1 MPEYLAPGV
10 YVEETGFRPKSIEG
24 VGTTTTAFVG
34 PTRDGPVC
42 GEPRLLTTFEGFCDV
57 HGGPDALDYEGTRQ
71 VNYVAQAVR
80 AFFAEGGK
88 RLYVARVFKPLAG
101 AGADGPSADGGR
113 WPDGVARWSS
123 DSASAVPPGAF
134 PRTSI
139 RSRHPGAAG
148 NRSVTLRFRL
158 GPNAIDTQA
167 RPATLRGVQQFDVC
181 WVQTQAEAN
190 GSPPKAGQLY
200 WVDCC
205 LDAQGR
211 PGNRLRRGDPSAARA
226 TAEITDFSPLAQVRL
241 LTVAVTVEGRG
252 PFRGRFDTPTTFEN
266 LGFHPGPLGPGP
278 RRSLVESFP
287 PEPVPATPRP
297 IPIVFETPLRD
308 AVEIAELLVAR
319 RNRADTDCVFGI
331 LAAEVLGGVLAGNG
345 PARRPASDAELST
358 VIELRG
364 GSDGLRPDA
373 DDYRGTDL
381 HGQMSGL
388 RACEPLEDVSIVA
401 APGSTFDGLRV
412 DPTGAR
418 AVTGAL
424 LAHCEHMRYRIAVLD
439 GPDGASPADIRDWR
453 SRFDSKYGALYY
465 PWVKTL
471 DAVSAGEI
479 LVPPSGF
486 VAGIY
491 ARNDLERGVHRA
503 PANELV
509 RSATGFEFPVT
520 KAQQELLNP
529 EGINCLRFFE
539 GRGLRVW
546 GARTVSSDPEWK
558 YVNVRRH
565 LAYLERSI
573 DRGTQWAVF
582 EPNDERLWGNVRRLV
597 EDFLSYEWSSGRLAG
612 SKPEEAYFV
621 RCDRSTMTQ
630 DDIDS
635 GRMICVIG
643 VAPVRPA
650 EFVVFRIG
658 QWTADRRA

>member
-10 YVEETGFRPKSIEG
+10 HVEETGFRPTSIGG
-24 VGTTTTAFVG
+24 VGTTTAVFVG

-42 GEPRLLTTFEGFCDV
+42 GEPRLLTSFEEFCEV
-57 HGGPDALDYEGTRQ
+57 YGGADALDYEGRRQ
-71 VNYVAQAVR
+71 VNHVAQSAR
-80 AFFAEGGK
+80 AFFEEGGK

-101 AGADGPSADGGR
+101 VRADGLSDGGGR
-113 WPDGVARWSS
+113 WPDGVARWLS
-123 DSASAVPPGAF
+123 DTAAAVAPGTLS
-134 PRTSI
+134 RTGL

-158 GPNAIDTQA
+158 GPNAIDT
-167 RPATLRGVQQFDVC
+167 RTSPATLRGVQQFDVC
-181 WVQTQAEAN
+181 WVQTQVEAN
-190 GSPPKAGQLY
+190 ASPPKAGRLY
-200 WVDCC
+200 WLDRC

-211 PGNRLRRGDPSAARA
+211 PGSRLRRGSASPARA
-226 TAEITDFSPLAQVRL
+226 TAEITDFAPLAQVRV
-241 LTVAVTVEGRG
+241 LTVALTVEGRA
-252 PFRGRFDTPTTFEN
+252 PVRDRFDTATTFDN
-266 LGFHPGPLGPGP
+266 LGFHPGPPGPGL

-287 PEPVPATPRP
+287 PEPGPATPQP
-297 IPIVFETPLRD
+297 IPIVFESPLRD
-308 AVEIAELLVAR
+308 AVEVAELLVGW
-319 RNRADTDCVFGI
+319 RNHAGTDRVFAI
-331 LAAEVLGGVLAGNG
+331 LAAEMLGGVPVGRG
-345 PARRPASDAELST
+345 PARRHASDAELST

-364 GSDGLRPDA
+364 GNDGLRPGVEH
-373 DDYRGTDL
+373 YRGMDL
-381 HGQMSGL
+381 HGQLSGL
-388 RACEPLEDVSIVA
+388 RACELLEDVSIVA
-401 APGSTFDGLRV
+401 APGSTFDGLRG

-418 AVTGAL
+418 AITGAL

-439 GPDGASPADIRDWR
+439 GPDGASPADIRAWR
-453 SRFDSKYGALYY
+453 SQFDSKFGALYY

-471 DAVSAGEI
+471 DPVSAGEI

-491 ARNDLERGVHRA
+491 ARNDVERGVHKA

-520 KAQQELLNP
+520 QAQQELLNP

-558 YVNVRRH
+558 YVNVRRYF
-565 LAYLERSI
+565 AYLERSI

-582 EPNDERLWGNVRRLV
+582 EPNDERLWGNVRALV
-597 EDFLSYEWSSGRLAG
+597 GNFLSDEWRSGRLAG

-630 DDIDS
+630 DDIDA

-643 VAPVRPA
+643 IAPLRPA
-650 EFVVFRIG
+650 EFVIFRIG